1 MQLAGEVIRKTIA
14 PGSKSE
20 RAAVVLK
27 TAQGT
32 EYVLRRK
39 GGNAFA
45 DAELDQ
51 LVGRHIRAEGLL
63 HGYTFV
69 LDRWHASGS

>member
-1 MQLAGEVIRKTIA
+1 MELTGEVIRKTVSG
-14 PGSKSE
+14 GSKSE
-20 RAAVVLK
+20 HAAVVLK
-27 TAQGT
+27 TEQGT

-45 DAELDQ
+45 DAELDR
-51 LVGRHIRAEGLL
+51 LVGQHIRAEGFV

-69 LDRWHASGS
+69 LDHWQTSA